1 MNSAPVV
8 SKPPRDPNAPPSPFS
23 DKLPELLEALEC
35 LYIRGNTSGRRGFS
49 QLWPDVVPYLF
60 DDQLVTF
67 DAQGVR
73 AEKDREERRLLEKAA
88 EDRRDSLI
96 EFLTTLEQK
105 SVDDGMLQV
114 EFVREIMMRYRRG
127 MLLYLY
133 AEHIVNKFVP
143 PEPQAGSEASE
154 AAPPQG

>member
-8 SKPPRDPNAPPSPFS
+8 SQPPRDPNAPPSPFS
-23 DKLPELLEALEC
+23 DKLPELLDALEC
-35 LYIRGNTSGRRGFS
+35 LYIRGNTSGRRMFCQS
-49 QLWPDVVPYLF
+49 WPHIVPYLF
-60 DDQLVTF
+60 EDQLMIF
-67 DAQGVR
+67 DAEGVTV
-73 AEKDREERRLLEKAA
+73 EKDREHRRELEKMA
-88 EDRRDSLI
+88 EGKRDGLI
-96 EFLTTLEQK
+96 EFLGGLAEK

-143 PEPQAGSEASE
+143 PDPEPQASDV
-154 AAPPQG
+154 PPQG